1 MAQKR
6 ALVSVSDKT
15 GLVEFVKGLQAA
27 GWQIIAT
34 GGTQKLLEESGVKTI
49 GISEVTGF
57 PEICD
62 GRVKTLHPKV
72 HGALLAR
79 RDEPSHMAALAEN
92 GIELIDLVCV
102 NLYPFRQTIA
112 KEGTT
117 MAEAIEKIDIGGPSM
132 LRSAA
137 KNWNDVTV
145 VCDPSDYD
153 RILNEIQAE
162 GNTKKETRLEL
173 SAKAYTH
180 TAEYDMCI
188 ATYMRKA
195 AGLNEKLFLE
205 YDLKQGLRYGENPHQ
220 DAKFYAAQ
228 EIVPFSLASAKQLH
242 GKELSYN
249 NIQDANAALN
259 IVREFGDTPFCVG
272 LKHMN
277 PCGAAIG
284 KDGVEA
290 WKKAYEADTV
300 SIFGGIVATNCEVNK
315 EMAELM
321 KPIFLEI
328 IMAPSF
334 SAEAL
339 EVLTTKKN
347 LRLLEV
353 DMSPLA
359 AKQMQYVS
367 VNGGL
372 LAQHQDTETLLLKAD
387 MCVTEA
393 KPTEEQM
400 IDLQFAWR
408 IVKHVKSNA
417 IVVAKDGR
425 TYGVGAGQMNRVGS
439 AEIALKQ
446 AQASLAAEGKDIH
459 TAHLVMASDG
469 FFPFGDSVES
479 AAEYGIAAIVQPG
492 GSVRDSESIEAANQ
506 HRIPMLFTGMRH
518 FKH

>member
-34 GGTQKLLEESGVKTI
+34 GGTQKLLDENGVTTI

-79 RDEPSHMAALAEN
+79 RDEPSHMEALQQN
-92 GIELIDLVCV
+92 GIGLIDLVCV

-145 VCDPSDYD
+145 VCDPNDYE
-153 RILNEIQAE
+153 RVLSEIQAE

-188 ATYMRKA
+188 ATYMRKE

-220 DAKFYAAQ
+220 DAKFYASM
-228 EIVPFSLASAKQLH
+228 EKVPYSLA
-242 GKELSYN
+242 
-249 NIQDANAALN
+249 
-259 IVREFGDTPFCVG
+259 
-272 LKHMN
+272 M
-277 PCGAAIG
+277 
-284 KDGVEA
+284 
-290 WKKAYEADTV
+290 
-300 SIFGGIVATNCEVNK
+300 
-315 EMAELM
+315 
-321 KPIFLEI
+321 
-328 IMAPSF
+328 
-334 SAEAL
+334 
-339 EVLTTKKN
+339 
-347 LRLLEV
+347 
-353 DMSPLA
+353 
-359 AKQMQYVS
+359 
-367 VNGGL
+367 
-372 LAQHQDTETLLLKAD
+372 
-387 MCVTEA
+387 
-393 KPTEEQM
+393 
-400 IDLQFAWR
+400 
-408 IVKHVKSNA
+408 
-417 IVVAKDGR
+417 
-425 TYGVGAGQMNRVGS
+425 
-439 AEIALKQ
+439 
-446 AQASLAAEGKDIH
+446 
-459 TAHLVMASDG
+459 
-469 FFPFGDSVES
+469 
-479 AAEYGIAAIVQPG
+479 
-492 GSVRDSESIEAANQ
+492 
-506 HRIPMLFTGMRH
+506 
-518 FKH
+518 